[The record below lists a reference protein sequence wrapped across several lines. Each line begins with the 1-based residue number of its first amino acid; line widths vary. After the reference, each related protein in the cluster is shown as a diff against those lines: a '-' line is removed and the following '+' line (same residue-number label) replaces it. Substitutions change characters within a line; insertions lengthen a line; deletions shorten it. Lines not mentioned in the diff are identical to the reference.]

1 MSRPN
6 DNAEMETGNSLAEGV
21 WTSDTVLSTS
31 KHQQQ
36 DDQTTSRVIINK
48 SKSSSTTSS
57 LSIEEAWTK
66 IHELR
71 SKLSNDI
78 ISDPSPP
85 SDNNNNKSN
94 NVDCN
99 KYNLPTFI
107 SPYEQPKLKQK
118 SQQQKKSSKQK
129 YKGMAIPLVYC
140 DQTASQR
147 PVHSIERYL
156 QEVSMPCYANTH
168 TVRLSILYLL
178 FVLFYIEY
186 AY

>member
-21 WTSDTVLSTS
+21 WTSDIAISTS

-36 DDQTTSRVIINK
+36 DDRTTSRVIINK
-48 SKSSSTTSS
+48 SKSSSTTTSS

-85 SDNNNNKSN
+85 SDNNSKND
-94 NVDCN
+94 VDCN
-99 KYNLPTFI
+99 KYNFPTFI
-107 SPYEQPKLKQK
+107 SPYEQPFKQK

-147 PVHSIERYL
+147 PVQSIERYL

-168 TVRLSILYLL
+168 TVR
-178 FVLFYIEY
+178 VLFYIYY

>member
-21 WTSDTVLSTS
+21 WTSDTVISTS
-31 KHQQQ
+31 THQQQ
-36 DDQTTSRVIINK
+36 DDRTTSRVIINK

-85 SDNNNNKSN
+85 SDNNNNNKSN

-99 KYNLPTFI
+99 KYNFPTFI

-168 TVRLSILYLL
+168 TVRMLK
-178 FVLFYIEY
+178 
-186 AY
+186 

>member
-21 WTSDTVLSTS
+21 WTSDTVISTS
-31 KHQQQ
+31 THQQQ
-36 DDQTTSRVIINK
+36 DQTTSRK

-85 SDNNNNKSN
+85 SDNNNNNKSN

-99 KYNLPTFI
+99 KYNFPTFI
-107 SPYEQPKLKQK
+107 SPYEQPKLQ

-147 PVHSIERYL
+147 PVQSIERYL

-168 TVRLSILYLL
+168 TVRMLK
-178 FVLFYIEY
+178 
-186 AY
+186 